1 MAVIAACGAGSAWLN
16 VRRPVSVVEADTIS
30 D

>member
-1 MAVIAACGAGSAWLN
+1 MAVIAACGATSAWLN
-16 VRRPVSVVEADTIS
+16 VRRPVSIVEADTIY